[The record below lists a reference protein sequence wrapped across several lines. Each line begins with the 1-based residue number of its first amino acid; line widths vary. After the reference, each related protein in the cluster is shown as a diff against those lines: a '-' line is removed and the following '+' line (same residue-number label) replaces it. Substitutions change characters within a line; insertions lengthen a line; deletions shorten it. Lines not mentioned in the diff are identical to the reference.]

1 MYGDPQRLRAL
12 AGLLAREAERI
23 EASASRLERS
33 AAAVA
38 WESTAAGGMQRQAA
52 HQAKAM
58 RQVADRY
65 AEAARAVQQHASA
78 TDRQLE
84 RIHRAESRARQLLA
98 GLEHALV
105 GGEPAAAAV
114 GRVVLGSPLP
124 PPGHRDWVEV
134 AGRLAGLG
142 VAR

>member
-23 EASASRLERS
+23 EAGASRLERS
-33 AAAVA
+33 AMSVT
-38 WESTAAGGMQRQAA
+38 WQSTAAGRMRRQAA
-52 HQAKAM
+52 HQVQAM

-65 AEAARAVQQHASA
+65 AEAARAVRDHAAA

-98 GLEHALV
+98 GLEQAV
-105 GGEPAAAAV
+105 AGGTPPAV
-114 GRVVLGSPLP
+114 PGRVVLRVPLP
-124 PPGHRDWVEV
+124 PPGHPDWLAVP
-134 AGRLAGLG
+134 GRLAALG
-142 VAR
+142 VPR

>member
-1 MYGDPQRLRAL
+1 MYGDPQHLRAL

-33 AAAVA
+33 ATSVT
-38 WESTAAGGMQRQAA
+38 WESTAAARMQRQAA
-52 HQAKAM
+52 HQGQAM

-65 AEAARAVQQHASA
+65 AEAARAVQHHAEA
-78 TDRQLE
+78 TERQLE

-98 GLEHALV
+98 GLEHALA
-105 GGEPAAAAV
+105 GGAPAAAAV
-114 GRVVLGSPLP
+114 GRVVLGVPLP
-124 PPGHRDWVEV
+124 TPGHREWVAV
-134 AGRLAGLG
+134 VGRLAALG

>member
-1 MYGDPQRLRAL
+1 MYGDQQRLRAL

-23 EASASRLERS
+23 EAGASRLERS
-33 AAAVA
+33 ATSVT
-38 WESTAAGGMQRQAA
+38 WESTAAGCMQRQAA
-52 HQAKAM
+52 HEARAM

-65 AEAARAVQQHASA
+65 AEAARAVQLHATA

-98 GLEHALV
+98 GIEHALA
-105 GGEPAAAAV
+105 GGEPAAATV
-114 GRVVLGSPLP
+114 GRVVLGVPLP
-124 PPGHRDWVEV
+124 PPGHRDWLTVV
-134 AGRLAGLG
+134 GRLAALG